1 MTVMNESWGSDNVA
15 NTLTQNENFTL
26 FIMGFTMYEIK
37 TPVPPNAGNGIQSCG
52 GMLNFI
58 SWAVRL

>member
-1 MTVMNESWGSDNVA
+1 MTGMNESRGSDNVA

-26 FIMGFTMYEIK
+26 FLMGFTMYEMK
-37 TPVPPNAGNGIQSCG
+37 THVPLNAGNEIQSCG

-58 SWAVRL
+58 SG